1 MQIYSVREID
11 PMEEAIHSETVISAN
26 IKVVGA
32 GGGGSNAV
40 NHMIECGLSGVQFIA
55 VNTDKQHLVNK
66 SKAEIKLQ
74 IGTKLTGGLGAGGKP
89 DKGEDAANEDR
100 ELIGETLRG
109 ADMVFVTT
117 GMGGGTGT
125 GSAPVIARIAKEQ
138 GALTVG
144 VVTKPFGFE
153 ASKKMMIAENGIKKL
168 REVVDTLIVI
178 PNENLF
184 RKVDRKTPWPMAFS
198 YADDIL
204 RQAVQGISDLI
215 TKTGPVNTDF
225 ADVEST
231 MKGQGDAL
239 MGIGIG
245 SGDNRAQDAADNAI
259 ENPLLDDA
267 SIEGA
272 SRLLVNIAGPED
284 ISLIEVSEIMNT
296 IKAKADPE
304 VEIIYGIIVE
314 PELGDDIKV
323 TVIATGFH
331 NRGATVTREAET
343 PKKADTSDIVIDY
356 KRFDEMRGVKE
367 KRHNDNY
374 VGFIRPK
381 EIHENLDV
389 PTAIR
394 KYNPA
399 ADDSYSGKIASGGR
413 DA

>member
-1 MQIYSVREID
+1 MQIYAVREIG
-11 PMEEAIHSETVISAN
+11 PAEEIPQEMIPPAN

-40 NHMIECGLSGVQFIA
+40 NHMINCGLSGVEFIA
-55 VNTDKQHLVNK
+55 VNTDKQHLVQK

-74 IGTKLTGGLGAGGKP
+74 IGSKLTGGLGAGGKP
-89 DKGEDAANEDR
+89 DMGEDAANEDR
-100 ELIGETLRG
+100 ELISETLRG

-153 ASKKMMIAENGIKKL
+153 ATRKMMIAENGIKKL

-184 RKVDRKTPWPMAFS
+184 RKVDRKTPWPQAFS
-198 YADDIL
+198 YADDVL

-245 SGDNRAQDAADNAI
+245 SGENRAQEAADNAI

-272 SRLLVNIAGPED
+272 SRLLINIAGPED
-284 ISLIEVSEIMNT
+284 ISLIEVSDIMNT
-296 IKAKADPE
+296 IKAKADPD
-304 VEIIYGIIVE
+304 VEIIYGIIVD
-314 PELGDDIKV
+314 PEMGEDIKV
-323 TVIATGFH
+323 TVIATGFRRNLH
-331 NRGATVTREAET
+331 QNAPAAHGAET
-343 PKKADTSDIVIDY
+343 SRKAEPFIDI
-356 KRFDEMRGVKE
+356 RQFEEMRGMRD
-367 KRHNDNY
+367 KRNDNY
-374 VGFIRPK
+374 IGYSKTRDM
-381 EIHENLDV
+381 HENLEV
-389 PTAIR
+389 PTALR
-394 KYNPA
+394 KFNPA
-399 ADDSYSGKIASGGR
+399 TDGYPGKAASGGK

>member
-1 MQIYSVREID
+1 VE
-11 PMEEAIHSETVISAN
+11 
-26 IKVVGA
+26 
-32 GGGGSNAV
+32 
-40 NHMIECGLSGVQFIA
+40 FIA
-55 VNTDKQHLVNK
+55 VNTDKQHLAEK

-74 IGTKLTGGLGAGGKP
+74 IGSKLTGGLGAGGKP

-100 ELIGETLRG
+100 ELICDTLRG

-153 ASKKMMIAENGIKKL
+153 ASKKMKIAEEGIKKL
-168 REVVDTLIVI
+168 RDAVDTLIVI

-184 RKVDRKTPWPMAFS
+184 RMVDRKTPWPLAFS
-198 YADDIL
+198 YADDVL

-215 TKTGPVNTDF
+215 TKTGLVNTDF

-231 MKGQGDAL
+231 MKGQGDAI
-239 MGIGIG
+239 MGIGMG
-245 SGDNRAQDAADNAI
+245 SGDNRAKDAADDAI
-259 ENPLLDDA
+259 ENPLLDDT

-272 SRLLVNIAGPED
+272 SRLLINIAGPAD

-296 IKAKADPE
+296 IKAKADPD
-304 VEIIYGIIVE
+304 VEIIYGIIVD
-314 PELGDDIKV
+314 PELRENVKV
-323 TVIATGFH
+323 TVVATGFP
-331 NRGATVTREAET
+331 NKSAALARPGET
-343 PKKADTSDIVIDY
+343 PAKTESSDIIIDY
-356 KRFDEMRGVKE
+356 KRFDEMRGLRD
-367 KRHNDNY
+367 KRYNDNY
-374 VGFIRPK
+374 IGITK
-381 EIHENLDV
+381 SKDYHDNLEV

-394 KYNPA
+394 KYNPGT
-399 ADDSYSGKIASGGR
+399 DDSYTGKVAAGGR